1 MILAVVPRHRR
12 WVMSASSLG
21 PISLLVSKLRKTS
34 RGVQEA
40 AASAEGCYGARL
52 TGAGFG
58 GCVTAITSE
67 AAAGHVRERTA
78 AAFERRF
85 GRRPELHTCRVGT
98 GAGIVTG

>member
-1 MILAVVPRHRR
+1 MAQSHR
-12 WVMSASSLG
+12 SSRNDYD
-21 PISLLVSKLRKTS
+21 VSIEELD
-34 RGVQEA
+34 VLQEA
-40 AASAEGCYGARL
+40 AAGAEGCYGARL

-85 GRRPELHTCRVGT
+85 GRRPEIHTCRVGA
-98 GAGIVTG
+98 GAGIVTR